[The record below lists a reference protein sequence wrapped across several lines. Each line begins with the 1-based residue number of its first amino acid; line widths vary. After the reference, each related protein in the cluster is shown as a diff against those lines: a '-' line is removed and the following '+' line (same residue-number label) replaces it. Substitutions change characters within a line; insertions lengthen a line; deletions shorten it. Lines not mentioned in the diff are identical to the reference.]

1 MKKSVIA
8 SFVVCLGIG
17 SLCMHGCGEAAPK
30 PEESMESTFT
40 KAKKDNPNAVPPEGK
55 VGKVKADDSKM
66 PAAEN
71 NAAP

>member
-1 MKKSVIA
+1 
-8 SFVVCLGIG
+8 
-17 SLCMHGCGEAAPK
+17 MHGCGEAAPK